1 MIASNYAPTD
11 QTGNGNRRDINKG
24 TENQIFCKQQEDVT
38 WECGRSGS
46 CNSWCR
52 STGASVGLFE
62 MTDVELW

>member
-38 WECGRSGS
+38 
-46 CNSWCR
+46 
-52 STGASVGLFE
+52 
-62 MTDVELW
+62 